1 MFLVCCG
8 RNPRASSVQ
17 GIQKL
22 YLPIFVAIK
31 ISFLQDLGP
40 RLGWGAGTHAE
51 EEEGEFSGPLGT
63 AAGLGPAPS
72 RNHSGGDRSPGWGR
86 SSLSRK
92 TPVQK
97 AAPRGAWGMPGRA
110 AP

>member
-31 ISFLQDLGP
+31 ITFLQDLGP

-63 AAGLGPAPS
+63 AAGLGPRRCS
-72 RNHSGGDRSPGWGR
+72 F
-86 SSLSRK
+86 
-92 TPVQK
+92 
-97 AAPRGAWGMPGRA
+97 
-110 AP
+110 